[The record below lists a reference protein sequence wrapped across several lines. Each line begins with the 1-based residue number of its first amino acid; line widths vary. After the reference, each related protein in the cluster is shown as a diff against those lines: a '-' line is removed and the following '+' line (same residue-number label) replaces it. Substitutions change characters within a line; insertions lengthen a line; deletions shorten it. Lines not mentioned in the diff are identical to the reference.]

1 MVKSVSVVRIVN
13 NDLYTRDRVSKTQVL
28 QKIPSPPF
36 SAHKKA
42 FEGSPV
48 PKYVLC
54 AKRMDPR
61 LKEGIASTQQC
72 QKGLKT
78 IYEA

>member
-1 MVKSVSVVRIVN
+1 
-13 NDLYTRDRVSKTQVL
+13 
-28 QKIPSPPF
+28 
-36 SAHKKA
+36 
-42 FEGSPV
+42 V

>member
-1 MVKSVSVVRIVN
+1 VSVVKIVN

-28 QKIPSPPF
+28 QKIPLPPF
-36 SAHKKA
+36 FAHKRA
-42 FEGSPV
+42 FEDIPV

-54 AKRMDPR
+54 AKRMDPK
-61 LKEGIASTQQC
+61 LKEETASIQPC

-78 IYEA
+78 MYEA